1 MILGYDLGMT
11 AIVTGCAGFIGSQL
25 VQRLLMNG
33 ERVLGIDNF
42 STGKIEFIEEYLKN
56 PLFEFYEI
64 DLLKNQ
70 IIDKYFADKEIVYHF
85 AANADVRFGALHPT
99 RDTQQNL
106 LVTQNILEA
115 MRVSGV
121 RKIAFSS
128 SGSVYGESQ
137 IIPTPENSPIPLQ
150 TSLYGASKLACEALI
165 QAYCETFQM
174 QSWIFRFVSILGP
187 RYTHGHVIDFF
198 SQLRKDPEFL
208 TVLGNGLQ
216 RKSYLHVNDCLDAIF
231 IATAK
236 SNHKV
241 NLFNLGLNDTCSVI
255 DSVGWIC
262 ERLGVKPNID
272 YGIETKGW
280 IGDNP
285 LIHLSNARISSL
297 GWKPKYSI
305 KESIVD
311 TVDYLVENE

>member
-1 MILGYDLGMT
+1 MT
-11 AIVTGCAGFIGSQL
+11 ALVTGCAGFIGSQL
-25 VQRLLMNG
+25 INTLLSRG
-33 ERVLGIDNF
+33 DYVLGLDNLR
-42 STGKIEFIEEYLKN
+42 TGKRKFIESHLDN
-56 PLFEFYEI
+56 PLFEFHEV
-64 DLLKNQ
+64 DLLTSPR
-70 IIDKYFADKEIVYHF
+70 IIDYFSKVDTVYHF
-85 AANADVRFGALHPT
+85 AANADVRFGALDPT

-121 RKIAFSS
+121 RKIVFSS

-137 IIPTPENSPIPLQ
+137 IIPTPENAPIPLQ

-208 TVLGNGLQ
+208 SVLGNGHQ
-216 RKSYLHVNDCLDAIF
+216 RKSYLHVNDCLEAIF
-231 IATAK
+231 IATAE